1 VSAEADASGN
11 LTALSVT
18 IVPASTTSSVV
29 GVVDASPAP
38 INSSATGTPSTF
50 DVHGIAIS
58 ADPAAV
64 FQGPSEKPVTIA
76 PGDLVIVLGTYSA
89 GTLTVTATPSFN
101 NVVIDLGVP
110 QRRDL
115 DEF

>member
-1 VSAEADASGN
+1 MKNPMTENA
-11 LTALSVT
+11 
-18 IVPASTTSSVV
+18 
-29 GVVDASPAP
+29 
-38 INSSATGTPSTF
+38 GTPSTF